1 MLTNYC
7 SSSTDEEKEFT
18 KRPKRSVPSKDYK
31 EKDEEDTPPSPEF
44 VFDSDDEET
53 LKAVGESYDTFT
65 PISLKINS
73 SFIPSFLPLRGVRET
88 RSC

>member
-18 KRPKRSVPSKDYK
+18 KRPKRSVPSKDYQ

-53 LKAVGESYDTFT
+53 LKAVGESCDTFT
-65 PISLKINS
+65 PMSLKINS
-73 SFIPSFLPLRGVRET
+73 SFIPYFLLLRGDRET
-88 RSC
+88 